1 MLDICLKF
9 LYYFDYFD
17 VWISLNLRL
26 KLEILKQVLL
36 SEECILVVGY

>member
-1 MLDICLKF
+1 MLDIFLKF